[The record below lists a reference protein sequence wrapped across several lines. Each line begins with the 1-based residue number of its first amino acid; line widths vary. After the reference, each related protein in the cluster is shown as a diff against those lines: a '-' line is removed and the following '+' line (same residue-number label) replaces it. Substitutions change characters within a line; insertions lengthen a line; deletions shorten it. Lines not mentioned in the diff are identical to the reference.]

1 MTTPAIP
8 SLEVRPAFLM
18 QSEHYSTFG
27 SVVSALYSIT
37 PNTFSNS
44 NLSKWDYI
52 DVGTRGVEAVNCYA
66 FIYSPQALGRTLSE
80 KKMDDRLFVV
90 HAIFDH
96 MQSETQS
103 PLKWEHVDEFGW
115 LTAFQDLKWGV
126 NVEEE
131 FRKWEHQRANIST
144 PYARKIP

>member
-1 MTTPAIP
+1 MNTIAIP
-8 SLEVRPAFLM
+8 TLEVRSAFLM
-18 QSEHYSTFG
+18 QSEHYSTF
-27 SVVSALYSIT
+27 SDTISALHSIT
-37 PNTFSNS
+37 PSSDPKLASWESIELGNDNGIQYF
-44 NLSKWDYI
+44 
-52 DVGTRGVEAVNCYA
+52 A
-66 FIYSPQALGRTLSE
+66 FIYSPQAFGRTLNT

-90 HAIFDH
+90 QAIFDH